1 MNALRRSINPRWHD
15 ALSFDQRLQFYRFRT
30 QVLISLIIVIFGI
43 GALTFDLGVARR
55 LAPWICGA
63 VNLIIGWWMPS
74 PGNPPQQQVNQTEI
88 NRPFVA
94 IQSTENGDSTL

>member
-1 MNALRRSINPRWHD
+1 MNALKRSINPRWHD
-15 ALSFDQRLQFYRFRT
+15 TLSFDQRLQFYRFRT
-30 QVLISLIIVIFGI
+30 QVLISLIIVVFGI
-43 GALTFDLGVARR
+43 GALTLDLGVARR

-74 PGNPPQQQVNQTEI
+74 PGSPPQSNQSVTEI

-94 IQSTENGDSTL
+94 IQTSDDQV

>member
-1 MNALRRSINPRWHD
+1 MTALKRLANPAWTQG
-15 ALSFDQRLQFYRFRT
+15 LTFDQRLQFYRFRT
-30 QVLISLIIVIFGI
+30 QVLISLIIVVFGI

-74 PGNPPQQQVNQTEI
+74 PGSPPQTNKNLTEI

-94 IQSTENGDSTL
+94 IQSTDNE

>member
-1 MNALRRSINPRWHD
+1 MNALKRSINPRWQET
-15 ALSFDQRLQFYRFRT
+15 LSFDQRLQFYRFRT
-30 QVLISLIIVIFGI
+30 QVLISLIIVVFGI

-94 IQSTENGDSTL
+94 IQNSDE

>member
-1 MNALRRSINPRWHD
+1 MNGLRRSINPRWHD
-15 ALSFDQRLQFYRFRT
+15 TLSFDQRLQFYRFRT
-30 QVLISLIIVIFGI
+30 QVLISLIIVVFGI

-74 PGNPPQQQVNQTEI
+74 PGSPPQTNQNLTEI

-94 IQSTENGDSTL
+94 IQSTDNE

>member
-1 MNALRRSINPRWHD
+1 MNALKRSINPRWHD
-15 ALSFDQRLQFYRFRT
+15 TLSFDQRLQFYRFRT

-43 GALTFDLGVARR
+43 GSLTFDLGVARR

-74 PGNPPQQQVNQTEI
+74 PGSPPQTNQNLTEI

-94 IQSTENGDSTL
+94 IQNSDE